1 MAAYEPTMSYRLIY
15 IFTIH
20 DAQHEGYWKIGKTSF
35 DSVNSYKQ
43 LSPNCAELNCA
54 AHDRINQYTKTAM
67 VEYDLQYTELA
78 RRTVTFSDGTTDTEL
93 FDDDDVHNVLYN
105 SGFSARKFSN
115 SNQDSE
121 WFEVPLSVAIRA
133 IQAVKEGRTA
143 LTAAEK
149 SDGQT
154 SFLPQTAPAVPKKKS
169 ITLREEQVDCVNR
182 TLTIFRKQ
190 NSMLWNCKM
199 RFGKTV
205 TAYALIK
212 KAGYQKVIVVT
223 HRPVVEDG
231 WRNDFDLIFGE
242 GDNRAFLK
250 KERFDTDSSVY
261 DAAMDARNDANLMTH
276 KNSGKAFVYFA
287 SMQDLRG
294 SKRADGKFDK
304 NNAVF
309 DMDWDL
315 VIYDE
320 AHEGTQ
326 TERGKKVQALL
337 QTEKNGK
344 IPKVLQL
351 SGTPYNILEEYQD
364 CNSYTWDY
372 VMEQRRKREWDTL
385 HPGNHNPYADLPELR
400 ILTFDL
406 GKNLPTAYRYETME
420 TAFNFTEFFRV
431 WTGDPTRDFR
441 PLPAGARIGDFVHE
455 ADVRSFLNLISSD
468 DPESNYPYS
477 TPEYREMF
485 RHTLWMVPGVKE
497 AQALSKLLR
506 EHPVF
511 GTYRVANVAGEGDAE
526 LPYDNALTLV
536 KQVIKKNRYTITIS
550 CGKLTTGVT
559 VPEWTAVMMLTGS
572 ASTAASGYMQT
583 IFRVQ
588 SAGVLD
594 GKQKERCYVFDF
606 APDRALNVISEV
618 NRITKRGRTNEEQN
632 RIALGEF
639 LNFCPVIAV
648 DGTRMVEYNVPKMMR
663 QIKRLTVDK
672 AIKSGFDDES
682 VYKQD
687 TGIAMDEDDV
697 QLFHTLSDKLSEQ
710 KAAKKETK
718 VSINNQGLTKEE
730 YDKANKISNKP
741 KRERTKEDDD
751 LLKKLQEQK
760 KEREKVIR
768 LLRNVSIR
776 LPLLIYGAKV
786 DLTESIKMADFITLV
801 DDESWQEFMP
811 KTVDKPLF
819 RKLLKYYDEDVVI
832 GAGLRIRR
840 MAKAADEL
848 PPTKRAQRIAEIFSH
863 FRNPD
868 KETVLTPWRV
878 VNLHLSNMVGGY
890 CFLNEKFDAQ
900 DVLDEPRLVDQG
912 DVTEDIFLNP
922 DARILEMNSKS
933 GLYPLYMA
941 YSLYA
946 MKLSGEEDKLPLE
959 QTQALWREIVEQQI
973 FVLCKTKMARSIT
986 RRTLVGYQDEW
997 TVNTTYIPHLLERM
1011 EKDPQ
1016 RLAKK
1021 LQRTDTWGKEGEP
1034 MKFDAIVGNP
1044 PYQEMDGGG
1053 KGYSAKPVYNYF
1065 VDEAKAVEPHY
1076 ISMITPSRW
1085 FSGGKGLDSFRA
1097 EMLQDK
1103 HLRKIVDY
1111 ADNEALFSNVS
1122 IVGGVN
1128 YFLWDS
1134 SYNGDC
1140 EVTSIRGENS
1150 VTLNRDLSE
1159 YDIFIRNN
1167 NALQLIRR
1175 MEAST
1180 DRKMDAVV
1188 YPRNVFGIS
1197 SDLRGQDS
1205 KDSEHQLALFSSQKS
1220 NSMAMSYVSGDEVQ
1234 KQHELIG
1241 KYKVIMG
1248 KVVPRGGEVGV
1259 DPSVGYRVTST
1270 LQVLSPGSVFT
1281 DSYLLLATFDH
1292 REEAIHFAE
1301 YMCLKFPRFLLHETY
1316 SSMNISKQNF
1326 RFVPF
1331 LDYSK
1336 EWTDNEL
1343 FKRYGCSDEEIS
1355 MIESIIRPMEY
1366 VFHE

>member
-1 MAAYEPTMSYRLIY
+1 MAAYKPTMSYRLIY

-20 DAQHEGYWKIGKTSF
+20 DAQHEGYWKIGKTNF

-43 LSPNCAELNCA
+43 LPPNCAELNCA
-54 AHDRINQYTKTAM
+54 ARGRIDQYTKTAM

-78 RRTVTFSDGTTDTEL
+78 RRTVTFPDGTTDTEL

-149 SDGQT
+149 SEGQI
-154 SFLPQTAPAVPKKKS
+154 SFLPQTVPAAPKKRA
-169 ITLREEQVDCVNR
+169 ITLRDEQMDCVNQ
-182 TLTIFRKQ
+182 TLRVFRKE

-231 WRNDFDLIFGE
+231 WRDDFDLIFGE

-250 KERFDTDSSVY
+250 KDRFDTDSSVY
-261 DAAMDARNDANLMTH
+261 DAAMDARNDANLTAYQ
-276 KNSGKAFVYFA
+276 NSGKAFVYFA

-294 SKRADGKFDK
+294 SQRADGKFDK

-326 TERGKKVQALL
+326 TQRGQKVQSLL
-337 QTEKNGK
+337 EAEKNGK
-344 IPKVLQL
+344 APKVLQL
-351 SGTPYNILEEYQD
+351 SGTPYNLMQKYE
-364 CNSYTWDY
+364 NNVYTWDY
-372 VMEQRRKREWDTL
+372 VMEQKCKREWDTL
-385 HPGNHNPYADLPELR
+385 HPGDHNPYADLPELR

-406 GKNLPTAYRYETME
+406 GKSLPTSYRYETLEM
-420 TAFNFTEFFRV
+420 AFNFTEFFRV
-431 WTGDPTRDFR
+431 WTGDPARDFR
-441 PLPAGARIGDFVHE
+441 PLPAGAQVGDFVHE
-455 ADVRSFLNLISSD
+455 ADVRSFLDLISSEN
-468 DPESNYPYS
+468 PESNYPYS

-497 AQALSKLLR
+497 ASALSRLLKD
-506 EHPVF
+506 HPVF
-511 GTYRVANVAGEGDAE
+511 GAYKVANVAGDGDAE
-526 LPYDNALTLV
+526 MPYDNALTLV
-536 KQVIKKNRYTITIS
+536 KQVIKANRYTITIS

-632 RIALGEF
+632 RAALGEF
-639 LNFCPVIAV
+639 LNFCPVMAV
-648 DGTRMVEYNVPKMMR
+648 DGTQMTAYSVSRMMR
-663 QIKRLTVDK
+663 QIKRLTVDR

-687 TGIAMDEDDV
+687 TGIVMDEEDV
-697 QLFHTLSDKLSEQ
+697 ELFHTLSDKLSEQ

-718 VSINNQGLTKEE
+718 VHINNQGLTGEE
-730 YDKANKISNKP
+730 YEKADKISNKP
-741 KRERTKEDDD
+741 KRERTKEDDY

-801 DDESWQEFMP
+801 DEESWQEFMP

-819 RKLLKYYDEDVVI
+819 RKLLKYYDEDVVS

-848 PPTKRAQRIAEIFSH
+848 PPTERVKRIAEIFSH

-890 CFLNEKFDAQ
+890 CFLNEQFDSQ
-900 DVLDEPRLVDQG
+900 EVLEEPRLVDQG
-912 DVTEDIFLNP
+912 QVTEDIFLNP
-922 DARILEMNSKS
+922 EARILEMNSKS

-946 MKLSGEEDKLPLE
+946 MKLPGPEDKLPLE
-959 QTQALWREIVEQQI
+959 QTQALWQETVEQQI
-973 FVLCKTKMARSIT
+973 FVLCKTRMAESIT
-986 RRTLVGYQDEW
+986 RRTLVGYQDW

-1011 EKDPQ
+1011 ENDPQ

-1021 LQRTDTWGKEGEP
+1021 LEKPETWRKNGEP
-1034 MKFDAIVGNP
+1034 MTFDAIVGNP
-1044 PYQEMDGGG
+1044 PYQIADGGNNA
-1053 KGYSAKPVYNYF
+1053 SAMPVYQRF
-1065 VDEAKAVEPHY
+1065 VELATTIEPHY
-1076 ISMITPSRW
+1076 ASMIMPSRW
-1085 FSGGKGLDSFRA
+1085 YSGGRGLDDFRA
-1097 EMLQDK
+1097 NIMNDTRMRVLY
-1103 HLRKIVDY
+1103 DY
-1111 ADNEALFSNVS
+1111 ASSDYCFPGVDIS
-1122 IVGGVN
+1122 GGIC
-1128 YFLWDS
+1128 YFLWDKDYDGPCTVTNAESQIAHSVKRYLNEFPILVRSNAAISIIDKVARRKEQTLDTFVS
-1134 SYNGDC
+1134 SQKPFGLRTFARPDENGDL
-1140 EVTSIRGENS
+1140 
-1150 VTLNRDLSE
+1150 TLRWNGG
-1159 YDIFIRNN
+1159 
-1167 NALQLIRR
+1167 
-1175 MEAST
+1175 
-1180 DRKMDAVV
+1180 KG
-1188 YPRNVFGIS
+1188 PIS
-1197 SDLRGQDS
+1197 SDKVTG
-1205 KDSEHQLALFSSQKS
+1205 
-1220 NSMAMSYVSGDEVQ
+1220 GT
-1234 KQHELIG
+1234 ELID
-1241 KYKVIMG
+1241 KWKVIVSRVLYEHGG
-1248 KVVPRGGEVGV
+1248 KADKNGQSRILSILEMLGPKEVCSETYIVVNSYDTEAEAAGL
-1259 DPSVGYRVTST
+1259 Y
-1270 LQVLSPGSVFT
+1270 
-1281 DSYLLLATFDH
+1281 SYLKTKFARFLIMQATSSIMITRGCFMFVPVQN
-1292 REEAIHFAE
+1292 FAE
-1301 YMCLKFPRFLLHETY
+1301 
-1316 SSMNISKQNF
+1316 
-1326 RFVPF
+1326 
-1331 LDYSK
+1331 
-1336 EWTDNEL
+1336 EWTDEKLYKKYEL
-1343 FKRYGCSDEEIS
+1343 TEDEIAF
-1355 MIESIIRPMEY
+1355 IESTIRVME
-1366 VFHE
+1366 

>member
-1 MAAYEPTMSYRLIY
+1 M
-15 IFTIH
+15 
-20 DAQHEGYWKIGKTSF
+20 
-35 DSVNSYKQ
+35 
-43 LSPNCAELNCA
+43 
-54 AHDRINQYTKTAM
+54 
-67 VEYDLQYTELA
+67 
-78 RRTVTFSDGTTDTEL
+78 
-93 FDDDDVHNVLYN
+93 
-105 SGFSARKFSN
+105 
-115 SNQDSE
+115 
-121 WFEVPLSVAIRA
+121 
-133 IQAVKEGRTA
+133 
-143 LTAAEK
+143 
-149 SDGQT
+149 
-154 SFLPQTAPAVPKKKS
+154 
-169 ITLREEQVDCVNR
+169 
-182 TLTIFRKQ
+182 
-190 NSMLWNCKM
+190 
-199 RFGKTV
+199 
-205 TAYALIK
+205 
-212 KAGYQKVIVVT
+212 
-223 HRPVVEDG
+223 
-231 WRNDFDLIFGE
+231 
-242 GDNRAFLK
+242 
-250 KERFDTDSSVY
+250 
-261 DAAMDARNDANLMTH
+261 
-276 KNSGKAFVYFA
+276 
-287 SMQDLRG
+287 
-294 SKRADGKFDK
+294 
-304 NNAVF
+304 
-309 DMDWDL
+309 
-315 VIYDE
+315 
-320 AHEGTQ
+320 
-326 TERGKKVQALL
+326 
-337 QTEKNGK
+337 
-344 IPKVLQL
+344 
-351 SGTPYNILEEYQD
+351 
-364 CNSYTWDY
+364 
-372 VMEQRRKREWDTL
+372 
-385 HPGNHNPYADLPELR
+385 
-400 ILTFDL
+400 
-406 GKNLPTAYRYETME
+406 
-420 TAFNFTEFFRV
+420 
-431 WTGDPTRDFR
+431 
-441 PLPAGARIGDFVHE
+441 
-455 ADVRSFLNLISSD
+455 RSFLDLISSEN
-468 DPESNYPYS
+468 PESNYPYS

-497 AQALSKLLR
+497 ASALSRLLKD
-506 EHPVF
+506 HPVF
-511 GTYRVANVAGEGDAE
+511 GAYKIANVAGDGDAE
-526 LPYDNALTLV
+526 MPYDNALTLV
-536 KQVIKKNRYTITIS
+536 KQVIKANRYTITIS

-632 RIALGEF
+632 RAALGEF

-648 DGTRMVEYNVPKMMR
+648 DGTQMTAYSVSKMMR
-663 QIKRLTVDK
+663 QIKSLTVDR

-687 TGIAMDEDDV
+687 TGIVMDEDDV

-718 VSINNQGLTKEE
+718 VHINHQGLTGEE
-730 YDKANKISNKP
+730 YEKADKISNKP

-801 DDESWQEFMP
+801 DEESWQEFMP

-819 RKLLKYYDEDVVI
+819 RKLLKYYDEDVVS

-848 PPTKRAQRIAEIFSH
+848 PPTERVKRIAEIFSH

-878 VNLHLSNMVGGY
+878 VNLHLSSMVGGY
-890 CFLNEKFDAQ
+890 CFLNEQFDPQ
-900 DVLDEPRLVDQG
+900 EVLEEPRLVDQG
-912 DVTEDIFLNP
+912 QVTEDIFLNP
-922 DARILEMNSKS
+922 EARILEMNSKS

-946 MKLSGEEDKLPLE
+946 MKLPGPEDKLPLE
-959 QTQALWREIVEQQI
+959 QTQALWQETVEQQI
-973 FVLCKTKMARSIT
+973 FVLCKTRMAESIT
-986 RRTLVGYQDEW
+986 RRTLVGYQDW

-1011 EKDPQ
+1011 ENDPQ

-1021 LQRTDTWGKEGEP
+1021 LQRTDTWGKEGQP

-1065 VDEAKAVEPHY
+1065 VGEAKAIEPHY

-1085 FSGGKGLDSFRA
+1085 FSGGKGLDDFRA

-1140 EVTSIRGENS
+1140 EVTSIRGENA

-1175 MEAST
+1175 MEASG
-1180 DRKMDAVV
+1180 DRKMDDVV

-1197 SDLRGQDS
+1197 SDLRGQDN
-1205 KDSEHQLALFSSQKS
+1205 KDEKHQLALFSSQKS
-1220 NSMAMSYVSGDEVQ
+1220 NSMAMSYISGDEVQ

-1281 DSYLLLATFDH
+1281 DSYLLLAAFDSKA
-1292 REEAIHFAE
+1292 EAIHFAE

-1336 EWTDNEL
+1336 EWTDKKL
-1343 FKRYGCSDEEIS
+1343 FKRYGCNEEEIS

>member
-15 IFTIH
+15 IFAIH
-20 DAQHEGYWKIGKTSF
+20 DKDHEGYLKIGDTTF
-35 DSVNSYKQ
+35 DSTKSYKQ
-43 LSPNCAELNCA
+43 LPPNCEELNQA
-54 AHDRINQYTKTAM
+54 ARDRIDDYTKTAM
-67 VEYDLQYTELA
+67 VAYDLQYTELA
-78 RRTVTFSDGTTDTEL
+78 RKVVTFSDGEVETSL
-93 FDDDDVHNVLYN
+93 FRDKRVHDVLYR
-105 SGFSARKFSN
+105 SGYTSKNFWFSDRT
-115 SNQDSE
+115 SE

-149 SDGQT
+149 SEGQT
-154 SFLPQTAPAVPKKKS
+154 SFLPQTVPAAPKKRA
-169 ITLREEQVDCVNR
+169 ITLRDEQMDCVNQ
-182 TLTIFRKQ
+182 TLRVFRKE

-250 KERFDTDSSVY
+250 KDRFDTDSSVY
-261 DAAMDARNDANLMTH
+261 DAAMDARNDANLTAYQ
-276 KNSGKAFVYFA
+276 NSGKAFVYFA

-294 SKRADGKFDK
+294 SQRADGKFDK

-326 TERGKKVQALL
+326 TQRGQKVQSLL
-337 QTEKNGK
+337 EAEKNGK
-344 IPKVLQL
+344 APKVLQL
-351 SGTPYNILEEYQD
+351 SGTPYNLMQKYE
-364 CNSYTWDY
+364 NNVYTWDY
-372 VMEQRRKREWDTL
+372 VMEQKRKREWDTL
-385 HPGNHNPYADLPELR
+385 HPGDHNPYADLPELR

-406 GKNLPTAYRYETME
+406 GKSLPTSYRYETLEM
-420 TAFNFTEFFRV
+420 AFNFTEFFRV
-431 WTGDPTRDFR
+431 WTGDPARDFR
-441 PLPAGARIGDFVHE
+441 PLPAGAQVGDFVHE
-455 ADVRSFLNLISSD
+455 ADVRSFLNLISSEN
-468 DPESNYPYS
+468 PESNYPYS

-497 AQALSKLLR
+497 ASALSRLLKD
-506 EHPVF
+506 HPVF
-511 GTYRVANVAGEGDAE
+511 GAYKVANVAGDGDAE
-526 LPYDNALTLV
+526 MPYDNALTLV
-536 KQVIKKNRYTITIS
+536 KQVIKANRYTITIS

-632 RIALGEF
+632 RAALGEF

-648 DGTRMVEYNVPKMMR
+648 DGTQMTAYSVSRMMR
-663 QIKRLTVDK
+663 QIKRLTVDR

-687 TGIAMDEDDV
+687 TGIVMDEDDV

-718 VSINNQGLTKEE
+718 VHINHQGLTGEE
-730 YDKANKISNKP
+730 YEKADKISNKP

-801 DDESWQEFMP
+801 DEESWQEFMP

-819 RKLLKYYDEDVVI
+819 RKLLKYYDEDVVS

-848 PPTKRAQRIAEIFSH
+848 PPTERVKRIAEIFSH

-890 CFLNEKFDAQ
+890 CFLNEQFDPQ
-900 DVLDEPRLVDQG
+900 EVLEEPRLVDQG
-912 DVTEDIFLNP
+912 QVTEDIFLNP
-922 DARILEMNSKS
+922 EARILEMNSKS

-946 MKLSGEEDKLPLE
+946 MKLPGPEDKLPLE
-959 QTQALWREIVEQQI
+959 QTQALWQETVEQQI
-973 FVLCKTKMARSIT
+973 FVLCKTRMAESIT
-986 RRTLVGYQDEW
+986 RRTLVGYQDW
-997 TVNTTYIPHLLERM
+997 IVNTTYIPHLLERM
-1011 EKDPQ
+1011 ENDPQ

-1021 LQRTDTWGKEGEP
+1021 LQRTDTWGKEGQP

-1065 VDEAKAVEPHY
+1065 VGEAKAIEPHY

-1085 FSGGKGLDSFRA
+1085 FSGGKGLDDFRA

-1140 EVTSIRGENS
+1140 EVTSIRGENA

-1175 MEAST
+1175 MEASN
-1180 DRKMDAVV
+1180 DRKMDDVV

-1197 SDLRGQDS
+1197 SDLRGQDN
-1205 KDSEHQLALFSSQKS
+1205 KDEKHQLALFSSQKS
-1220 NSMAMSYVSGDEVQ
+1220 NSMAMSYISGDEVQ
-1234 KQHELIG
+1234 KQHDLIG

-1281 DSYLLLATFDH
+1281 DSYLLLAAF
-1292 REEAIHFAE
+1292 ESKAEAIHFAE

-1336 EWTDNEL
+1336 GWTDKEL
-1343 FKRYGCSDEEIS
+1343 FERYGCNEEEIS

>member
-1 MAAYEPTMSYRLIY
+1 M
-15 IFTIH
+15 
-20 DAQHEGYWKIGKTSF
+20 
-35 DSVNSYKQ
+35 
-43 LSPNCAELNCA
+43 
-54 AHDRINQYTKTAM
+54 
-67 VEYDLQYTELA
+67 
-78 RRTVTFSDGTTDTEL
+78 
-93 FDDDDVHNVLYN
+93 
-105 SGFSARKFSN
+105 
-115 SNQDSE
+115 
-121 WFEVPLSVAIRA
+121 
-133 IQAVKEGRTA
+133 
-143 LTAAEK
+143 
-149 SDGQT
+149 
-154 SFLPQTAPAVPKKKS
+154 
-169 ITLREEQVDCVNR
+169 
-182 TLTIFRKQ
+182 
-190 NSMLWNCKM
+190 
-199 RFGKTV
+199 
-205 TAYALIK
+205 
-212 KAGYQKVIVVT
+212 IVVT

-250 KERFDTDSSVY
+250 KDRFDTDSSVY
-261 DAAMDARNDANLMTH
+261 DAAMDARNDANLTAYQ
-276 KNSGKAFVYFA
+276 NSGKAFVYFA

-294 SKRADGKFDK
+294 SQRADGKFDK

-326 TERGKKVQALL
+326 TQRGQKVQSLL
-337 QTEKNGK
+337 EAEKNGK
-344 IPKVLQL
+344 APKVLQL
-351 SGTPYNILEEYQD
+351 SGTPYNLMQKYE
-364 CNSYTWDY
+364 NNVYTWDY
-372 VMEQRRKREWDTL
+372 VMEQKRKREWDTL
-385 HPGNHNPYADLPELR
+385 HPGDHNPYADLPELR

-406 GKNLPTAYRYETME
+406 GKSLPTSYRYETLEM
-420 TAFNFTEFFRV
+420 AFNFTEFFRV
-431 WTGDPTRDFR
+431 WTGDPARDFR
-441 PLPAGARIGDFVHE
+441 PLPAGAQVGDFVHE
-455 ADVRSFLNLISSD
+455 ADVRSFLDLISSEN
-468 DPESNYPYS
+468 PESNYPYS

-497 AQALSKLLR
+497 ASALSRLLKD
-506 EHPVF
+506 HPVF
-511 GTYRVANVAGEGDAE
+511 GTYKIANVAGDGDAE
-526 LPYDNALTLV
+526 MPYDNALTLV
-536 KQVIKKNRYTITIS
+536 KQVIKANRYTITIS

-632 RIALGEF
+632 RAALGEF

-648 DGTRMVEYNVPKMMR
+648 DGTQMTAYSVSKMMR
-663 QIKRLTVDK
+663 QIKRLTVDR

-687 TGIAMDEDDV
+687 TGIVMDEDDV

-718 VSINNQGLTKEE
+718 VHINHQGLTGEE
-730 YDKANKISNKP
+730 YEKADKISNKP

-801 DDESWQEFMP
+801 DEESWQEFMP

-819 RKLLKYYDEDVVI
+819 LKLLKYYDEDVVS

-848 PPTKRAQRIAEIFSH
+848 PPTERVKRIAEIFSH

-890 CFLNEKFDAQ
+890 CFFNEQFNSQ
-900 DVLDEPRLVDQG
+900 EVLEEPRLVDQG
-912 DVTEDIFLNP
+912 QVTEDIFLNP
-922 DARILEMNSKS
+922 EARILEMNSKS

-946 MKLSGEEDKLPLE
+946 MKLPGPEDKLPLE
-959 QTQALWREIVEQQI
+959 QTQALWQETVEQQI
-973 FVLCKTKMARSIT
+973 FVLCKTRMAESIT
-986 RRTLVGYQDEW
+986 RRTLVGYQDW

-1011 EKDPQ
+1011 ENDPQ

-1021 LQRTDTWGKEGEP
+1021 LQRTDTWGKEGQP

-1065 VDEAKAVEPHY
+1065 VGEAKAIEPHY

-1085 FSGGKGLDSFRA
+1085 FSGGKGLDDFRA

-1140 EVTSIRGENS
+1140 EVTSIRGENA

-1167 NALQLIRR
+1167 SALQLIRR
-1175 MEAST
+1175 MEASS
-1180 DRKMDAVV
+1180 DRKMDDVV

-1197 SDLRGQDS
+1197 SDLRGQDN
-1205 KDSEHQLALFSSQKS
+1205 KDEKHQLALFSSQKS
-1220 NSMAMSYVSGDEVQ
+1220 NSMAMSYISGDEVQ
-1234 KQHELIG
+1234 KQHDLIG

-1281 DSYLLLATFDH
+1281 DSYLLLAAF
-1292 REEAIHFAE
+1292 ESKAEAIHFAE

-1336 EWTDNEL
+1336 GWTDKEL
-1343 FKRYGCSDEEIS
+1343 FERYGCNEEEIL

>member
-15 IFTIH
+15 IFAIH
-20 DAQHEGYWKIGKTSF
+20 DKDHEGYLKIGDTTF
-35 DSVNSYKQ
+35 DSTKSYKQ
-43 LSPNCAELNCA
+43 LPPNCEELNQA
-54 AHDRINQYTKTAM
+54 ARDRIDDYTKTAM
-67 VEYDLQYTELA
+67 VAYDLQYTELA
-78 RRTVTFSDGTTDTEL
+78 RKVVTFSDGEVETSL
-93 FDDDDVHNVLYN
+93 FRDKRVHEVLYR
-105 SGFSARKFSN
+105 SGYTSKNFWFSDRT
-115 SNQDSE
+115 SE

-149 SDGQT
+149 SEGQI
-154 SFLPQTAPAVPKKKS
+154 SFLPQTVPAAPKKRA
-169 ITLREEQVDCVNR
+169 ITLRDEQMDCVNQ
-182 TLTIFRKQ
+182 TLRVFRKE

-250 KERFDTDSSVY
+250 KDRFDTDSSVY
-261 DAAMDARNDANLMTH
+261 DAAMDARNDANLTAYQ
-276 KNSGKAFVYFA
+276 NSGKAFVYFA

-294 SKRADGKFDK
+294 SQRADGKFDK

-326 TERGKKVQALL
+326 TQRGQKVQSLL
-337 QTEKNGK
+337 EAEKNGK
-344 IPKVLQL
+344 APKVLQL
-351 SGTPYNILEEYQD
+351 SGTPYNLMQKYE
-364 CNSYTWDY
+364 NNVYTWDY
-372 VMEQRRKREWDTL
+372 VMEQKRKREWDTL
-385 HPGNHNPYADLPELR
+385 HPGDHNPYADLPELR

-406 GKNLPTAYRYETME
+406 GKSLPTSYRYETLEM
-420 TAFNFTEFFRV
+420 AFNFTEFFRV
-431 WTGDPTRDFR
+431 WTGDPARDFR
-441 PLPAGARIGDFVHE
+441 PLPAGAQVGDFVHE
-455 ADVRSFLNLISSD
+455 ADVRSFLDLISSEN
-468 DPESNYPYS
+468 PESNYPYS

-497 AQALSKLLR
+497 ASALSKLLK

-511 GTYRVANVAGEGDAE
+511 GAYKVANVAGDGDAE
-526 LPYDNALTLV
+526 MPYDNALTLV
-536 KQVIKKNRYTITIS
+536 KQVIKANRYTITIS

-572 ASTAASGYMQT
+572 ASTAAPGYMQT

-632 RIALGEF
+632 RVALGEF

-648 DGTRMVEYNVPKMMR
+648 DGTQMTAYSVSKMMR
-663 QIKRLTVDK
+663 QIKRLTVDR

-687 TGIAMDEDDV
+687 TGIVMDEDDV

-718 VSINNQGLTKEE
+718 VHINHQGLTGEE
-730 YDKANKISNKP
+730 YEKADKISNKP

-801 DDESWQEFMP
+801 DEESWQEFMP

-819 RKLLKYYDEDVVI
+819 RKLLKYYDEDVVS

-848 PPTKRAQRIAEIFSH
+848 PPTERVKRIAEIFSH

-878 VNLHLSNMVGGY
+878 VNLHLSSMVGGY
-890 CFLNEKFDAQ
+890 CFLNEQFDSQ
-900 DVLDEPRLVDQG
+900 EVLEEPRLVDQG
-912 DVTEDIFLNP
+912 QVTEDIFLNP
-922 DARILEMNSKS
+922 EARILEMNSKS

-946 MKLSGEEDKLPLE
+946 MKLPGPEDKLPLE
-959 QTQALWREIVEQQI
+959 QTQALWQETVEQQI
-973 FVLCKTKMARSIT
+973 FVLCKTRMAESIT
-986 RRTLVGYQDEW
+986 RRTLVGYQDW

-1011 EKDPQ
+1011 ENDPQ

-1021 LQRTDTWGKEGEP
+1021 LEKPETWRKNGEP
-1034 MKFDAIVGNP
+1034 MTFDAIVGNP
-1044 PYQEMDGGG
+1044 PYQIADGGNNA
-1053 KGYSAKPVYNYF
+1053 SAMPVYQRF
-1065 VDEAKAVEPHY
+1065 VELATTIEPHY
-1076 ISMITPSRW
+1076 ASMIMPSRW
-1085 FSGGKGLDSFRA
+1085 YSGGRGLDDFRA
-1097 EMLQDK
+1097 NIMNDTRMRVLY
-1103 HLRKIVDY
+1103 DY
-1111 ADNEALFSNVS
+1111 ASSDYCFPGVDIS
-1122 IVGGVN
+1122 GGIC
-1128 YFLWDS
+1128 YFLWDKDYDGPCTVTNAESQIAHSVKRYLNEFPILVRSNAAISIIDKVARRKEQTLDTFVS
-1134 SYNGDC
+1134 SQKPFGLRTFARPDENGDL
-1140 EVTSIRGENS
+1140 
-1150 VTLNRDLSE
+1150 TLRWNGG
-1159 YDIFIRNN
+1159 
-1167 NALQLIRR
+1167 
-1175 MEAST
+1175 
-1180 DRKMDAVV
+1180 KG
-1188 YPRNVFGIS
+1188 PIS
-1197 SDLRGQDS
+1197 SDKVTG
-1205 KDSEHQLALFSSQKS
+1205 
-1220 NSMAMSYVSGDEVQ
+1220 GT
-1234 KQHELIG
+1234 ELID
-1241 KYKVIMG
+1241 KWKVIVSRVLYEHGG
-1248 KVVPRGGEVGV
+1248 KADKNGQSRILSILEMLGPKEVCSETYIVVNSYDTEAEAAGL
-1259 DPSVGYRVTST
+1259 Y
-1270 LQVLSPGSVFT
+1270 
-1281 DSYLLLATFDH
+1281 SYLKTK
-1292 REEAIHFAE
+1292 FA
-1301 YMCLKFPRFLLHETY
+1301 RFLIMQAT
-1316 SSMNISKQNF
+1316 SSIMITRGCFMFVPVQNF
-1326 RFVPF
+1326 TE
-1331 LDYSK
+1331 
-1336 EWTDNEL
+1336 EWTDEKLYKKYEL
-1343 FKRYGCSDEEIS
+1343 TEDEIAF
-1355 MIESIIRPMEY
+1355 IESTIRVME
-1366 VFHE
+1366 

>member
-1 MAAYEPTMSYRLIY
+1 M
-15 IFTIH
+15 
-20 DAQHEGYWKIGKTSF
+20 
-35 DSVNSYKQ
+35 
-43 LSPNCAELNCA
+43 
-54 AHDRINQYTKTAM
+54 
-67 VEYDLQYTELA
+67 
-78 RRTVTFSDGTTDTEL
+78 
-93 FDDDDVHNVLYN
+93 
-105 SGFSARKFSN
+105 
-115 SNQDSE
+115 
-121 WFEVPLSVAIRA
+121 
-133 IQAVKEGRTA
+133 
-143 LTAAEK
+143 
-149 SDGQT
+149 
-154 SFLPQTAPAVPKKKS
+154 
-169 ITLREEQVDCVNR
+169 
-182 TLTIFRKQ
+182 
-190 NSMLWNCKM
+190 
-199 RFGKTV
+199 
-205 TAYALIK
+205 
-212 KAGYQKVIVVT
+212 
-223 HRPVVEDG
+223 
-231 WRNDFDLIFGE
+231 
-242 GDNRAFLK
+242 
-250 KERFDTDSSVY
+250 
-261 DAAMDARNDANLMTH
+261 
-276 KNSGKAFVYFA
+276 
-287 SMQDLRG
+287 
-294 SKRADGKFDK
+294 
-304 NNAVF
+304 
-309 DMDWDL
+309 
-315 VIYDE
+315 
-320 AHEGTQ
+320 
-326 TERGKKVQALL
+326 
-337 QTEKNGK
+337 
-344 IPKVLQL
+344 
-351 SGTPYNILEEYQD
+351 
-364 CNSYTWDY
+364 
-372 VMEQRRKREWDTL
+372 
-385 HPGNHNPYADLPELR
+385 
-400 ILTFDL
+400 
-406 GKNLPTAYRYETME
+406 
-420 TAFNFTEFFRV
+420 
-431 WTGDPTRDFR
+431 
-441 PLPAGARIGDFVHE
+441 
-455 ADVRSFLNLISSD
+455 RSFLDLISSEN
-468 DPESNYPYS
+468 PESNYPYS

-497 AQALSKLLR
+497 ASALSRLLKD
-506 EHPVF
+506 HPVF
-511 GTYRVANVAGEGDAE
+511 GAYKVANVAGDGDAE
-526 LPYDNALTLV
+526 MPYDNALTLV
-536 KQVIKKNRYTITIS
+536 KQVIKANRYTITIS

-632 RIALGEF
+632 RAALGEF

-648 DGTRMVEYNVPKMMR
+648 DGTQMTAYSVSKMMR
-663 QIKRLTVDK
+663 QIKRLTVDR

-687 TGIAMDEDDV
+687 TGIVMDEDDV

-718 VSINNQGLTKEE
+718 VHINHQGLTGEE
-730 YDKANKISNKP
+730 YEKADKISNKP

-776 LPLLIYGAKV
+776 LPLLIYGAKA

-801 DDESWQEFMP
+801 DEESWQEFMP

-819 RKLLKYYDEDVVI
+819 RKLLKYYDEDVVS

-848 PPTKRAQRIAEIFSH
+848 PPTERVKRIAEIFSH

-890 CFLNEKFDAQ
+890 CFLNEQFDPQ
-900 DVLDEPRLVDQG
+900 EVLEEPRLVDQG
-912 DVTEDIFLNP
+912 QVTEDIFLNP

-946 MKLSGEEDKLPLE
+946 MKLPAPEDKLSLE
-959 QTQALWREIVEQQI
+959 QTQALWQETVEQQI
-973 FVLCKTKMARSIT
+973 FVLCKTRMAESIT
-986 RRTLVGYQDEW
+986 RRTLVGYQEW
-997 TVNTTYIPHLLERM
+997 TVNTVHIARLLDRM

-1021 LQRTDTWGKEGEP
+1021 LQRTDTWGKEGQP

-1065 VDEAKAVEPHY
+1065 VGEAKAIEPHY

-1085 FSGGKGLDSFRA
+1085 FSGGKGLDDFRA

-1140 EVTSIRGENS
+1140 EVTSIRGENA

-1175 MEAST
+1175 MEASN
-1180 DRKMDAVV
+1180 DRKMDDVV

-1197 SDLRGQDS
+1197 SDLRGQDN
-1205 KDSEHQLALFSSQKS
+1205 KDEKHQLALFSSQKS
-1220 NSMAMSYVSGDEVQ
+1220 NSMAMSYISGDEVQ
-1234 KQHELIG
+1234 KQHDLIG

-1281 DSYLLLATFDH
+1281 DSYLLLAAF
-1292 REEAIHFAE
+1292 ESKAEAIHFAE

-1336 EWTDNEL
+1336 GWTDKEL
-1343 FKRYGCSDEEIS
+1343 FERYGCNEEEIS

>member
-15 IFTIH
+15 IFAIH
-20 DAQHEGYWKIGKTSF
+20 DKDHEGYLKIGDTTF
-35 DSVNSYKQ
+35 DSTKSYKQ
-43 LSPNCAELNCA
+43 LPPNCEELNQA
-54 AHDRINQYTKTAM
+54 ARDRIDDYTKTAM
-67 VEYDLQYTELA
+67 VAYDLQYTELA
-78 RRTVTFSDGTTDTEL
+78 RKVVTFSDGEVETSL
-93 FDDDDVHNVLYN
+93 FRDKRVHEVLYR
-105 SGFSARKFSN
+105 SGYTSKNFWFSDRT
-115 SNQDSE
+115 SE

-149 SDGQT
+149 SEGQI
-154 SFLPQTAPAVPKKKS
+154 SFLPQTVPAAPKKRA
-169 ITLREEQVDCVNR
+169 ITLRDEQMDCVNR

-205 TAYALIK
+205 TAYALVK
-212 KAGYQKVIVVT
+212 KANYQKVIVVT

-250 KERFDTDSSVY
+250 KDRFDTDSSVY
-261 DAAMDARNDANLMTH
+261 DAAMDARNDANLTAYQ
-276 KNSGKAFVYFA
+276 NSGKAFVYFA

-294 SKRADGKFDK
+294 SQRADGKFDK

-326 TERGKKVQALL
+326 TQRGQKVQSLL
-337 QTEKNGK
+337 EAEKNGK
-344 IPKVLQL
+344 APKVLQL
-351 SGTPYNILEEYQD
+351 SGTPYNLMQKYE
-364 CNSYTWDY
+364 NNVYTWDY
-372 VMEQRRKREWDTL
+372 VMEQKRKREWDTL
-385 HPGNHNPYADLPELR
+385 HPGDHNPYADLPELR

-406 GKNLPTAYRYETME
+406 GKSLPTSYRYETLEM
-420 TAFNFTEFFRV
+420 AFNFTEFFRV
-431 WTGDPTRDFR
+431 WTGDPARDFR
-441 PLPAGARIGDFVHE
+441 PLPAGAQVGDFVHE
-455 ADVRSFLNLISSD
+455 ADVRSFLNLISSEN
-468 DPESNYPYS
+468 PESNYPYS

-497 AQALSKLLR
+497 ASALSRLLKD
-506 EHPVF
+506 HPVF
-511 GTYRVANVAGEGDAE
+511 GAYKIANVAGDGDAE
-526 LPYDNALTLV
+526 MPYDNALTLV
-536 KQVIKKNRYTITIS
+536 KQVIKANRYTITIS

-572 ASTAASGYMQT
+572 ASTAAPGYMQT

-632 RIALGEF
+632 RAALGEF

-648 DGTRMVEYNVPKMMR
+648 DGTQMTAYSVSRMMR
-663 QIKRLTVDK
+663 QIKRLTVDR

-687 TGIAMDEDDV
+687 TGIVMDEDDV

-710 KAAKKETK
+710 KAAQKETK
-718 VSINNQGLTKEE
+718 IHINHQGLTGEE
-730 YDKANKISNKP
+730 YEKADKISNKP

-801 DDESWQEFMP
+801 DEESWQEFMP

-819 RKLLKYYDEDVVI
+819 RKLLKYYDEDVVS

-848 PPTKRAQRIAEIFSH
+848 PPTERVKRIAEIFSH

-890 CFLNEKFDAQ
+890 CFLNEQFDPQ
-900 DVLDEPRLVDQG
+900 EVLEEPRLVDQG
-912 DVTEDIFLNP
+912 QVTEDIFLNP
-922 DARILEMNSKS
+922 EARILEMNSKS

-946 MKLSGEEDKLPLE
+946 MKLPGPEDKLPLE
-959 QTQALWREIVEQQI
+959 QTQALWQETVEQQI
-973 FVLCKTKMARSIT
+973 FVLCKTRMAESIT
-986 RRTLVGYQDEW
+986 RRTLVGYQDW

-1011 EKDPQ
+1011 ENDPQ

-1021 LQRTDTWGKEGEP
+1021 LEKPETWRKNGEP
-1034 MKFDAIVGNP
+1034 MTFDAIVGNP
-1044 PYQEMDGGG
+1044 PYQIADGGNNA
-1053 KGYSAKPVYNYF
+1053 SAMPVYQRF
-1065 VDEAKAVEPHY
+1065 VELATTIEPHY
-1076 ISMITPSRW
+1076 ASMIMPSRW
-1085 FSGGKGLDSFRA
+1085 YSGGRGLDDFRA
-1097 EMLQDK
+1097 NIMNDTRMRVLY
-1103 HLRKIVDY
+1103 DY
-1111 ADNEALFSNVS
+1111 ASSDYCFPGVDIS
-1122 IVGGVN
+1122 GGIC
-1128 YFLWDS
+1128 YFLWDKDYDGPCTVTNAESQIAHSVKRYLNEFPILVRSNAAISIIDKVARRKEQTLDTFVS
-1134 SYNGDC
+1134 SQKPFGLRTFARPDENGDL
-1140 EVTSIRGENS
+1140 
-1150 VTLNRDLSE
+1150 TLRWNGG
-1159 YDIFIRNN
+1159 
-1167 NALQLIRR
+1167 
-1175 MEAST
+1175 
-1180 DRKMDAVV
+1180 KG
-1188 YPRNVFGIS
+1188 PIS
-1197 SDLRGQDS
+1197 SDKVTG
-1205 KDSEHQLALFSSQKS
+1205 
-1220 NSMAMSYVSGDEVQ
+1220 GT
-1234 KQHELIG
+1234 ELID
-1241 KYKVIMG
+1241 KWKVIVSRVLYEHGG
-1248 KVVPRGGEVGV
+1248 KADKNGQSRILSILEMLGPKEVCSETYIVVNSYDTEAEAAGL
-1259 DPSVGYRVTST
+1259 Y
-1270 LQVLSPGSVFT
+1270 
-1281 DSYLLLATFDH
+1281 SYLKTK
-1292 REEAIHFAE
+1292 FA
-1301 YMCLKFPRFLLHETY
+1301 RFLIMQAT
-1316 SSMNISKQNF
+1316 SSIMITRGCFMFVPVQNF
-1326 RFVPF
+1326 TE
-1331 LDYSK
+1331 
-1336 EWTDNEL
+1336 EWTDEKLYKKYEL
-1343 FKRYGCSDEEIS
+1343 TEDEIAFV
-1355 MIESIIRPMEY
+1355 ESTIRVME
-1366 VFHE
+1366 

>member
-1 MAAYEPTMSYRLIY
+1 M
-15 IFTIH
+15 
-20 DAQHEGYWKIGKTSF
+20 
-35 DSVNSYKQ
+35 
-43 LSPNCAELNCA
+43 
-54 AHDRINQYTKTAM
+54 
-67 VEYDLQYTELA
+67 
-78 RRTVTFSDGTTDTEL
+78 
-93 FDDDDVHNVLYN
+93 
-105 SGFSARKFSN
+105 
-115 SNQDSE
+115 
-121 WFEVPLSVAIRA
+121 
-133 IQAVKEGRTA
+133 
-143 LTAAEK
+143 
-149 SDGQT
+149 
-154 SFLPQTAPAVPKKKS
+154 
-169 ITLREEQVDCVNR
+169 
-182 TLTIFRKQ
+182 
-190 NSMLWNCKM
+190 
-199 RFGKTV
+199 
-205 TAYALIK
+205 
-212 KAGYQKVIVVT
+212 
-223 HRPVVEDG
+223 
-231 WRNDFDLIFGE
+231 
-242 GDNRAFLK
+242 
-250 KERFDTDSSVY
+250 
-261 DAAMDARNDANLMTH
+261 
-276 KNSGKAFVYFA
+276 
-287 SMQDLRG
+287 
-294 SKRADGKFDK
+294 
-304 NNAVF
+304 
-309 DMDWDL
+309 
-315 VIYDE
+315 
-320 AHEGTQ
+320 
-326 TERGKKVQALL
+326 
-337 QTEKNGK
+337 
-344 IPKVLQL
+344 
-351 SGTPYNILEEYQD
+351 
-364 CNSYTWDY
+364 
-372 VMEQRRKREWDTL
+372 
-385 HPGNHNPYADLPELR
+385 
-400 ILTFDL
+400 
-406 GKNLPTAYRYETME
+406 
-420 TAFNFTEFFRV
+420 
-431 WTGDPTRDFR
+431 
-441 PLPAGARIGDFVHE
+441 PAGAQVGDFVHE
-455 ADVRSFLNLISSD
+455 ADVRSFLDLISSEN
-468 DPESNYPYS
+468 PESNYPYS
-477 TPEYREMF
+477 TPKYREMF

-497 AQALSKLLR
+497 ASALSRLLKD
-506 EHPVF
+506 HPVF
-511 GTYRVANVAGEGDAE
+511 GAYKVANVAGDGDAE
-526 LPYDNALTLV
+526 MPYDNALTLV
-536 KQVIKKNRYTITIS
+536 KQVIKTNRYTITIS

-632 RIALGEF
+632 RAALGEF

-648 DGTRMVEYNVPKMMR
+648 DGTQMTAYSVSRMMR
-663 QIKRLTVDK
+663 QIKRLTVDR

-687 TGIAMDEDDV
+687 TGIVMDEDDV

-718 VSINNQGLTKEE
+718 VHINNQGLTGEE
-730 YDKANKISNKP
+730 YEKADKISNKP

-801 DDESWQEFMP
+801 DEESWQEFMP

-819 RKLLKYYDEDVVI
+819 RKLLKYYDEDVVS

-848 PPTKRAQRIAEIFSH
+848 PPTERVKRIAEIFSH

-890 CFLNEKFDAQ
+890 CFLNEQFDSQ
-900 DVLDEPRLVDQG
+900 EVLEEPRLVDQG
-912 DVTEDIFLNP
+912 QVTEDIFLNP
-922 DARILEMNSKS
+922 EARILEMNSKS

-946 MKLSGEEDKLPLE
+946 MKLPGPEDKLPLE
-959 QTQALWREIVEQQI
+959 QTQALWQETVEQQI
-973 FVLCKTKMARSIT
+973 FVLCKTRMAESIT
-986 RRTLVGYQDEW
+986 RRTLVGYQDW

-1011 EKDPQ
+1011 ENDPQ

-1021 LQRTDTWGKEGEP
+1021 LQRTDTWGKEGQP

-1065 VDEAKAVEPHY
+1065 VGEAKAIEPHY

-1085 FSGGKGLDSFRA
+1085 FSGGKGLDDFRA

-1140 EVTSIRGENS
+1140 EVTSIRGENA

-1175 MEAST
+1175 MEASG
-1180 DRKMDAVV
+1180 DRKMDDVV

-1197 SDLRGQDS
+1197 SDLRGQDN
-1205 KDSEHQLALFSSQKS
+1205 KDEKHQLALFSSQKS
-1220 NSMAMSYVSGDEVQ
+1220 NSMAMSYISGDEVQ

-1281 DSYLLLATFDH
+1281 DSYLLLAAFDSKT
-1292 REEAIHFAE
+1292 EAIHFAE

-1336 EWTDNEL
+1336 EWTDKEL
-1343 FKRYGCSDEEIS
+1343 FKRYGCNEEEIS

>member
-15 IFTIH
+15 IFAIH
-20 DAQHEGYWKIGKTSF
+20 DKDHEGYLKIGDTTF
-35 DSVNSYKQ
+35 DSTKSYKQ
-43 LSPNCAELNCA
+43 LPPNCEELNQA
-54 AHDRINQYTKTAM
+54 ARDRIDDYTKTAM
-67 VEYDLQYTELA
+67 VAYDLQYTELA
-78 RRTVTFSDGTTDTEL
+78 RKVVTFSDGEVETSL
-93 FDDDDVHNVLYN
+93 FRDKRVHEVLYR
-105 SGFSARKFSN
+105 SGYTSKNFWFSDRT
-115 SNQDSE
+115 SE

-149 SDGQT
+149 SEGQI
-154 SFLPQTAPAVPKKKS
+154 SFLPQTVPAAPKKRA
-169 ITLREEQVDCVNR
+169 ITLRDEQMDCVNQ
-182 TLTIFRKQ
+182 TLRVFRKE

-250 KERFDTDSSVY
+250 KDRFDTDSSVY
-261 DAAMDARNDANLMTH
+261 DAAMDARNDANLTAYQ
-276 KNSGKAFVYFA
+276 NSGKAFVYFA

-294 SKRADGKFDK
+294 SQRADGKFDK

-326 TERGKKVQALL
+326 TQRGQKVQSLL
-337 QTEKNGK
+337 EAEKNGK
-344 IPKVLQL
+344 APKVLQL
-351 SGTPYNILEEYQD
+351 SGTPYNLMQKYE
-364 CNSYTWDY
+364 NNVYTWDY
-372 VMEQRRKREWDTL
+372 VMEQKRKREWDIL
-385 HPGNHNPYADLPELR
+385 HPGDHNPYADLPELR

-406 GKNLPTAYRYETME
+406 GKSLPTSYRYETLEM
-420 TAFNFTEFFRV
+420 AFNFTEFFRV
-431 WTGDPTRDFR
+431 WTGDPARDFR
-441 PLPAGARIGDFVHE
+441 PLPAGAQVGDFVHE
-455 ADVRSFLNLISSD
+455 ADVRSFLDLISSEN
-468 DPESNYPYS
+468 PESNYPYS

-497 AQALSKLLR
+497 ASALSRLLKD
-506 EHPVF
+506 HPVF
-511 GTYRVANVAGEGDAE
+511 GAYKVANVAGDGDAE
-526 LPYDNALTLV
+526 MPYDNALTLV
-536 KQVIKKNRYTITIS
+536 KQVIKANRYTITIS

-618 NRITKRGRTNEEQN
+618 NRITKRGRSNEEQN
-632 RIALGEF
+632 RAALGEF

-648 DGTRMVEYNVPKMMR
+648 DGTQMTAYSVSRMMR
-663 QIKRLTVDK
+663 QIKRLTVDR

-687 TGIAMDEDDV
+687 TGIVMDEDDV

-718 VSINNQGLTKEE
+718 VHINHQGLTGEE
-730 YDKANKISNKP
+730 YEKADKISNKP

-801 DDESWQEFMP
+801 DEESWQEFMP

-819 RKLLKYYDEDVVI
+819 RKLLKYYDEDVVS

-848 PPTKRAQRIAEIFSH
+848 PPIERVKRIAEIFSH

-890 CFLNEKFDAQ
+890 CFLNEQFDPQ
-900 DVLDEPRLVDQG
+900 EVLEEPRLVDQG
-912 DVTEDIFLNP
+912 QVTEDIFLNSE
-922 DARILEMNSKS
+922 ARILEMNSKS

-946 MKLSGEEDKLPLE
+946 MKLPGPEDKLPLE
-959 QTQALWREIVEQQI
+959 QTQALWQETVEQQI
-973 FVLCKTKMARSIT
+973 FVLCKTRMAESIT
-986 RRTLVGYQDEW
+986 RRTLVGYQDW

-1011 EKDPQ
+1011 ENDPQ

-1021 LQRTDTWGKEGEP
+1021 LQRTDTWGKEGQP

-1065 VDEAKAVEPHY
+1065 VGEAKAIEPHY

-1085 FSGGKGLDSFRA
+1085 FSGGKGLDDFRA

-1140 EVTSIRGENS
+1140 EVTSIRGENA

-1175 MEAST
+1175 MEASG
-1180 DRKMDAVV
+1180 DRKMDDVV

-1197 SDLRGQDS
+1197 SDLRGQDN
-1205 KDSEHQLALFSSQKS
+1205 KDEKHQLALFSSQKS
-1220 NSMAMSYVSGDEVQ
+1220 NSMAMSYISGDEVQ

-1281 DSYLLLATFDH
+1281 DSYLLLAAFDSKT
-1292 REEAIHFAE
+1292 EAIHFAE

-1336 EWTDNEL
+1336 EWTDKEL
-1343 FKRYGCSDEEIS
+1343 FKRYGCNEEEIS

>member
-1 MAAYEPTMSYRLIY
+1 M
-15 IFTIH
+15 
-20 DAQHEGYWKIGKTSF
+20 
-35 DSVNSYKQ
+35 
-43 LSPNCAELNCA
+43 
-54 AHDRINQYTKTAM
+54 
-67 VEYDLQYTELA
+67 
-78 RRTVTFSDGTTDTEL
+78 
-93 FDDDDVHNVLYN
+93 
-105 SGFSARKFSN
+105 
-115 SNQDSE
+115 
-121 WFEVPLSVAIRA
+121 
-133 IQAVKEGRTA
+133 
-143 LTAAEK
+143 
-149 SDGQT
+149 
-154 SFLPQTAPAVPKKKS
+154 
-169 ITLREEQVDCVNR
+169 DCVNQ
-182 TLTIFRKQ
+182 TLRVFRKE

-250 KERFDTDSSVY
+250 KDRFDTDSSVY
-261 DAAMDARNDANLMTH
+261 DAAMDARNDANLTAYQ
-276 KNSGKAFVYFA
+276 NSGKAFVYFA

-294 SKRADGKFDK
+294 SQRADGKFDK

-326 TERGKKVQALL
+326 TQRGQKVQSLL
-337 QTEKNGK
+337 EAEKNGK
-344 IPKVLQL
+344 APKVLQL
-351 SGTPYNILEEYQD
+351 SGTPYNLMQKYE
-364 CNSYTWDY
+364 NNVYTWDY
-372 VMEQRRKREWDTL
+372 VMEQKRKREWDTL
-385 HPGNHNPYADLPELR
+385 HPGDHNPYADLPELR

-406 GKNLPTAYRYETME
+406 GKSLPTSYRYETLEM
-420 TAFNFTEFFRV
+420 AFNFTEFFRV
-431 WTGDPTRDFR
+431 WTGDPARDFR
-441 PLPAGARIGDFVHE
+441 PLPAGAQVGDFVHE
-455 ADVRSFLNLISSD
+455 ADVRSFLDLISSEN
-468 DPESNYPYS
+468 PESNYPYS

-497 AQALSKLLR
+497 ASALSRLLKD
-506 EHPVF
+506 HPVF
-511 GTYRVANVAGEGDAE
+511 GAYKVANVAGDGDAE
-526 LPYDNALTLV
+526 MPYDNALTLV
-536 KQVIKKNRYTITIS
+536 KQVIKANRYTITIS

-632 RIALGEF
+632 RAALGEF

-648 DGTRMVEYNVPKMMR
+648 DGTQMTAYSVSRMMR
-663 QIKRLTVDK
+663 QIKRLTVDR

-687 TGIAMDEDDV
+687 TGIVMDEDDV

-718 VSINNQGLTKEE
+718 VHINHQGLTGEE
-730 YDKANKISNKP
+730 YEKADKISNKP

-801 DDESWQEFMP
+801 DEESWQEFMP

-819 RKLLKYYDEDVVI
+819 RKLLKYYDEDVVS

-848 PPTKRAQRIAEIFSH
+848 PPTERVKRIAEIFSH

-890 CFLNEKFDAQ
+890 CFLNEQFDSQ
-900 DVLDEPRLVDQG
+900 EVLEEPRLVDQG
-912 DVTEDIFLNP
+912 QVTEDIFLNP
-922 DARILEMNSKS
+922 EARILEMNSKS

-946 MKLSGEEDKLPLE
+946 MKLPGPEDKLPLE
-959 QTQALWREIVEQQI
+959 QTQALWQETVEQQI
-973 FVLCKTKMARSIT
+973 FVLCKTRMAESIT
-986 RRTLVGYQDEW
+986 RRTLVGYQDW

-1021 LQRTDTWGKEGEP
+1021 LQRTDTWGKEGQP

-1065 VDEAKAVEPHY
+1065 VGEAKAIEPHY

-1085 FSGGKGLDSFRA
+1085 FSGGKGLDDFRA

-1140 EVTSIRGENS
+1140 EVTSIRGENA

-1175 MEAST
+1175 MEESG
-1180 DRKMDAVV
+1180 DRKMDDVV

-1197 SDLRGQDS
+1197 SDLRGQDN
-1205 KDSEHQLALFSSQKS
+1205 KDEKHQLALFSSQKS
-1220 NSMAMSYVSGDEVQ
+1220 NSMAMSYISGDEVQ

-1281 DSYLLLATFDH
+1281 DSYLLLAAFDSKT
-1292 REEAIHFAE
+1292 EAIHFAE

-1336 EWTDNEL
+1336 EWTDKEL
-1343 FKRYGCSDEEIS
+1343 FKRYGCNEEEIA

>member
-1 MAAYEPTMSYRLIY
+1 MAAYKPTMSYRLIY

-20 DAQHEGYWKIGKTSF
+20 DAQHEGYWKIGKTNF

-43 LSPNCAELNCA
+43 LPPNCAELNCA
-54 AHDRINQYTKTAM
+54 ARDRIDQYTKTAM

-78 RRTVTFSDGTTDTEL
+78 RRTVTFPDGTTDTEL

-149 SDGQT
+149 SEGQI
-154 SFLPQTAPAVPKKKS
+154 SFLPQTVPAAPKKRA
-169 ITLREEQVDCVNR
+169 ITLRDEQMDCVNQ
-182 TLTIFRKQ
+182 TLRVFRKE

-212 KAGYQKVIVVT
+212 KADYQKVIVVT

-250 KERFDTDSSVY
+250 KDRFDTDSSVY
-261 DAAMDARNDANLMTH
+261 DAAMDARNDANLTAYQ
-276 KNSGKAFVYFA
+276 NSGKAFVYFA

-294 SKRADGKFDK
+294 SQRADGKFDK

-326 TERGKKVQALL
+326 TQRGQKVQSLL
-337 QTEKNGK
+337 EAEKNGK
-344 IPKVLQL
+344 SPKVLQL
-351 SGTPYNILEEYQD
+351 SGTPYNLMQKYE
-364 CNSYTWDY
+364 NNVYTWDY
-372 VMEQRRKREWDTL
+372 VMEQKRKREWDTL
-385 HPGNHNPYADLPELR
+385 HPGDHNPYADLPELR

-406 GKNLPTAYRYETME
+406 GKSLPTSYRYETLEM
-420 TAFNFTEFFRV
+420 AFNFTEFFRV
-431 WTGDPTRDFR
+431 WTGDPARDFR
-441 PLPAGARIGDFVHE
+441 PLPAGAQVGDFVHE
-455 ADVRSFLNLISSD
+455 ADVRSFLDLISSEN
-468 DPESNYPYS
+468 PESNYPYS

-497 AQALSKLLR
+497 ASALSRLLKD
-506 EHPVF
+506 HPVF
-511 GTYRVANVAGEGDAE
+511 GAYKIANVAGDGDAE
-526 LPYDNALTLV
+526 MPYDNALTLV
-536 KQVIKKNRYTITIS
+536 KQVIKANRYTITIS

-632 RIALGEF
+632 RAALGEF

-648 DGTRMVEYNVPKMMR
+648 DGTQMTAYSVSRMMR
-663 QIKRLTVDK
+663 QIKRLTVDR

-687 TGIAMDEDDV
+687 TGIVMDEDDV

-718 VSINNQGLTKEE
+718 VHINHQGLTGEE
-730 YDKANKISNKP
+730 YEKADKISNKP

-801 DDESWQEFMP
+801 DEESWQEFMP

-819 RKLLKYYDEDVVI
+819 RKLLKYYDEDVVS

-848 PPTKRAQRIAEIFSH
+848 PPTERVKRIAEIFSH

-890 CFLNEKFDAQ
+890 CFLNEQFDSQ
-900 DVLDEPRLVDQG
+900 EVLEEPRLVDQG
-912 DVTEDIFLNP
+912 QVTEDIFLDP
-922 DARILEMNSKS
+922 EARILEMNSKS

-946 MKLSGEEDKLPLE
+946 MKLPGPEDKLPLE
-959 QTQALWREIVEQQI
+959 QTQALWQETVEQQI
-973 FVLCKTKMARSIT
+973 FVLCKTRMAESIT
-986 RRTLVGYQDEW
+986 RRTLVGYQDW

-1021 LQRTDTWGKEGEP
+1021 LQRTDTWGKEGQP

-1044 PYQEMDGGG
+1044 PYQEDTGGG
-1053 KGYSAKPVYNYF
+1053 SAANVAAKQARPVYNLF
-1065 VDEAKAVEPHY
+1065 VDQAKTMQPHY
-1076 ISMITPSRW
+1076 ISMIMPARW
-1085 FSGGKGLDSFRA
+1085 YAGGIGLNDFRN
-1097 EMLQDK
+1097 EMLNDP
-1103 HLRKIVDY
+1103 H
-1111 ADNEALFSNVS
+1111 
-1122 IVGGVN
+1122 
-1128 YFLWDS
+1128 
-1134 SYNGDC
+1134 
-1140 EVTSIRGENS
+1140 
-1150 VTLNRDLSE
+1150 
-1159 YDIFIRNN
+1159 
-1167 NALQLIRR
+1167 LIRL
-1175 MEAST
+1175 T
-1180 DRKMDAVV
+1180 DFV
-1188 YPRNVFGIS
+1188 N
-1197 SDLRGQDS
+1197 S
-1205 KDSEHQLALFSSQKS
+1205 KDCFSTVILQAASAISCGIGTRRRSARLQTSAVWNAIPCGATSMSLGKS
-1220 NSMAMSYVSGDEVQ
+1220 SFGRMN
-1234 KQHELIG
+1234 
-1241 KYKVIMG
+1241 
-1248 KVVPRGGEVGV
+1248 RC
-1259 DPSVGYRVTST
+1259 PS
-1270 LQVLSPGSVFT
+1270 
-1281 DSYLLLATFDH
+1281 
-1292 REEAIHFAE
+1292 
-1301 YMCLKFPRFLLHETY
+1301 
-1316 SSMNISKQNF
+1316 
-1326 RFVPF
+1326 
-1331 LDYSK
+1331 
-1336 EWTDNEL
+1336 
-1343 FKRYGCSDEEIS
+1343 
-1355 MIESIIRPMEY
+1355 SIKC
-1366 VFHE
+1366 

>member
-15 IFTIH
+15 IFAIH
-20 DAQHEGYWKIGKTSF
+20 DKDHEGYLKIGDTTF
-35 DSVNSYKQ
+35 DSTKSYKQ
-43 LSPNCAELNCA
+43 LPPNCEELNQA
-54 AHDRINQYTKTAM
+54 ARDRIDDYTKTAM
-67 VEYDLQYTELA
+67 VAYDLQYTELA
-78 RRTVTFSDGTTDTEL
+78 RKVVTFSDGEVETSL
-93 FDDDDVHNVLYN
+93 FRDKRVHEVLYR
-105 SGFSARKFSN
+105 SGYTSKNFWFSDRT
-115 SNQDSE
+115 SE

-149 SDGQT
+149 SEGQT
-154 SFLPQTAPAVPKKKS
+154 SFLPQTVPAAPKKRA
-169 ITLREEQVDCVNR
+169 ITLRDEQVDCVNR

-212 KAGYQKVIVVT
+212 KANYQKVIVVT

-250 KERFDTDSSVY
+250 KDRFDTDSSVY
-261 DAAMDARNDANLMTH
+261 DAAMDARNDANLTAYQ
-276 KNSGKAFVYFA
+276 NSGKAFVYFA

-294 SKRADGKFDK
+294 SQRADGKFDK

-326 TERGKKVQALL
+326 TQRGQKVQSLL
-337 QTEKNGK
+337 EAEKNGK
-344 IPKVLQL
+344 APKVLQL
-351 SGTPYNILEEYQD
+351 SGTPYNLMQKYE
-364 CNSYTWDY
+364 NNVYTWDY
-372 VMEQRRKREWDTL
+372 VMEQKRKREWDTL
-385 HPGNHNPYADLPELR
+385 HPGDHNPYADLPELR

-406 GKNLPTAYRYETME
+406 GKSLPTSYRYETLEM
-420 TAFNFTEFFRV
+420 AFNFTEFFRV
-431 WTGDPTRDFR
+431 WTGDPARDFR
-441 PLPAGARIGDFVHE
+441 PLPAGAQVGDFVHE
-455 ADVRSFLNLISSD
+455 ADVRSFLDLISSEN
-468 DPESNYPYS
+468 PESNYPYS

-497 AQALSKLLR
+497 ASALSRLLKD
-506 EHPVF
+506 HPVF
-511 GTYRVANVAGEGDAE
+511 GAYKIANVAGDGDAE
-526 LPYDNALTLV
+526 MPYDNALTLV
-536 KQVIKKNRYTITIS
+536 KQVIKANRYTITIS

-618 NRITKRGRTNEEQN
+618 NRITKRGRSNEEQN
-632 RIALGEF
+632 RAALGEF

-648 DGTRMVEYNVPKMMR
+648 DGTQMTAYSVSRMMR
-663 QIKRLTVDK
+663 QIKRLTVDR

-687 TGIAMDEDDV
+687 TGIVMDEDDV

-718 VSINNQGLTKEE
+718 VHINHQGLTGEE
-730 YDKANKISNKP
+730 YEKADKISNKP

-801 DDESWQEFMP
+801 DEESWQEFMP

-819 RKLLKYYDEDVVI
+819 RKLLKYYDEDVVS

-848 PPTKRAQRIAEIFSH
+848 PPTERVKRIAEIFSH

-878 VNLHLSNMVGGY
+878 VNLHLSSMVGGY
-890 CFLNEKFDAQ
+890 CFLNEQFDSQ
-900 DVLDEPRLVDQG
+900 EVLEEPRLVDQG
-912 DVTEDIFLNP
+912 QVTEDIFLNP
-922 DARILEMNSKS
+922 EARILEMNSKS

-946 MKLSGEEDKLPLE
+946 MKLPGPEDKLPLE
-959 QTQALWREIVEQQI
+959 QTQALWQETVEQQI
-973 FVLCKTKMARSIT
+973 FVLCKTRMAESIT
-986 RRTLVGYQDEW
+986 RRTLVGYQDW

-1011 EKDPQ
+1011 ENDPQ

-1021 LQRTDTWGKEGEP
+1021 LEKPETWRKNGEP
-1034 MKFDAIVGNP
+1034 MTFDAIVGNP
-1044 PYQEMDGGG
+1044 PYQIADGGNNA
-1053 KGYSAKPVYNYF
+1053 SAMPVYQRF
-1065 VDEAKAVEPHY
+1065 VELATTIEPHY
-1076 ISMITPSRW
+1076 ASMIMPSRW
-1085 FSGGKGLDSFRA
+1085 YSGGRGLDDFRA
-1097 EMLQDK
+1097 NIMNDTRMRVLY
-1103 HLRKIVDY
+1103 DY
-1111 ADNEALFSNVS
+1111 ASSDYCFPGVDIS
-1122 IVGGVN
+1122 GGIC
-1128 YFLWDS
+1128 YFLWDKDYDGPCTVTNAESQIAHSVKRYLNEFPILVRSNAAISIIDKVARRKEQTLDTFVS
-1134 SYNGDC
+1134 SQKPFGLRTFARPDENGDL
-1140 EVTSIRGENS
+1140 
-1150 VTLNRDLSE
+1150 TLRWNGG
-1159 YDIFIRNN
+1159 
-1167 NALQLIRR
+1167 
-1175 MEAST
+1175 
-1180 DRKMDAVV
+1180 KG
-1188 YPRNVFGIS
+1188 PIS
-1197 SDLRGQDS
+1197 SDKVTG
-1205 KDSEHQLALFSSQKS
+1205 
-1220 NSMAMSYVSGDEVQ
+1220 GT
-1234 KQHELIG
+1234 ELID
-1241 KYKVIMG
+1241 KWKVIVSRVLYEHGG
-1248 KVVPRGGEVGV
+1248 KADKNGQSRILSILEMLGPKEVCSETYIVVNSYDTEAEAAGL
-1259 DPSVGYRVTST
+1259 Y
-1270 LQVLSPGSVFT
+1270 
-1281 DSYLLLATFDH
+1281 SYLKTK
-1292 REEAIHFAE
+1292 FA
-1301 YMCLKFPRFLLHETY
+1301 RFLIMQAT
-1316 SSMNISKQNF
+1316 SSIMITRGCFMFVPVQNF
-1326 RFVPF
+1326 TE
-1331 LDYSK
+1331 
-1336 EWTDNEL
+1336 EWTDEKLYKKYEL
-1343 FKRYGCSDEEIS
+1343 TEDEIAF
-1355 MIESIIRPMEY
+1355 IESTIRVME
-1366 VFHE
+1366 